1 MDIQDLPK
9 SYKTVK
15 IGNQT
20 WMAEKL
26 NYDYKENWAHL
37 QLSVERN
44 AYTTHPIHG
53 YGVGHGA
60 SR

>member
-1 MDIQDLPK
+1 M
-9 SYKTVK
+9 
-15 IGNQT
+15 
-20 WMAEKL
+20 
-26 NYDYKENWAHL
+26 AHL